1 MPQAVAE
8 LYNTLTLSAQQEVY
22 DFMMYLVQ
30 KQEKLEEAK
39 KKEYLQKSEEN
50 DYSLEKAVSDS
61 RSLKNLYG
69 PFDSAQAAV
78 ASMLE
83 D

>member
-1 MPQAVAE
+1 MSYEAIEQATAM
-8 LYNTLTLSAQQEVY
+8 LTRIEQLKLLA
-22 DFMMYLVQ
+22 YLAN
-30 KQEKLEEAK
+30 LI
-39 KKEYLQKSEEN
+39 KESEEN

-61 RSLKNLYG
+61 RNQKKLYG

>member
-1 MPQAVAE
+1 MSYEAIEKATT
-8 LYNTLTLSAQQEVY
+8 TLTRIEQLKLLA
-22 DFMMYLVQ
+22 YLAN
-30 KQEKLEEAK
+30 LI
-39 KKEYLQKSEEN
+39 KESEEN

-61 RSLKNLYG
+61 RNQKNLYG

>member
-1 MPQAVAE
+1 MSYEAIAQASAS
-8 LYNTLTLSAQQEVY
+8 LTRIEQLNLLA
-22 DFMMYLVQ
+22 YLAN
-30 KQEKLEEAK
+30 LI
-39 KKEYLQKSEEN
+39 KEGEEN
-50 DYSLEKAVSDS
+50 DYSIEKAISDS
-61 RSLKNLYG
+61 RNLKNLYG